1 MKGPL
6 IAILAMALIAP
17 ALCIAGDEVT
27 LMIPEVEKEGRG
39 ATSRWV
45 VNSDSAGNA
54 ARYVEMGLATLV
66 SRLENDRYK
75 VDAVEL
81 WVEGAAEGG
90 NKLFISLQGKGGCKI
105 VLTPRR

>member
-1 MKGPL
+1 
-6 IAILAMALIAP
+6 
-17 ALCIAGDEVT
+17 
-27 LMIPEVEKEGRG
+27 
-39 ATSRWV
+39 
-45 VNSDSAGNA
+45 
-54 ARYVEMGLATLV
+54 LV